1 MGKEQKKTLDFAS
14 MFTLRKDG
22 RYQGSYL
29 DGNGQRK
36 YVYDR
41 DPERLY
47 AKLNKAIQPKII
59 TFKQVSEEWQRERR
73 EEITTRTWRMK
84 SCKYIP

>member
-14 MFTLRKDG
+14 MFTLQKDG
-22 RYQGSYL
+22 RYQVSYL
-29 DGNGQRK
+29 DENGQRK

-47 AKLNKAIQPKII
+47 AKLNKEIQPKII
-59 TFKQVSEEWQRERR
+59 TFKHVLEEWQRKHR
-73 EEITTRTWRMK
+73 EEITTRTQHIK
-84 SCKYIP
+84 FCKYIP

>member
-14 MFTLRKDG
+14 MFTLQKDG

-59 TFKQVSEEWQRERR
+59 TFKQVSEEW
-73 EEITTRTWRMK
+73 
-84 SCKYIP
+84 

>member
-1 MGKEQKKTLDFAS
+1 MINWRRKKQKRLLRGGNIMGKEQEKTLDFAS

-22 RYQGSYL
+22 RYQGFYL
-29 DGNGQRK
+29 DGNGQWK

-47 AKLNKAIQPKII
+47 AK
-59 TFKQVSEEWQRERR
+59 
-73 EEITTRTWRMK
+73 
-84 SCKYIP
+84 